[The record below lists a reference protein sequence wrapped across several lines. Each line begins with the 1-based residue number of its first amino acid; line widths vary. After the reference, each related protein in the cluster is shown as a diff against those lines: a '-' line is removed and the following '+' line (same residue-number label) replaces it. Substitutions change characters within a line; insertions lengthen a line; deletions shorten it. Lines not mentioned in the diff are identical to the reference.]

1 MSALAKERFRKYC
14 LADVEKHEKFC
25 KAHGLMD
32 SGSSLLLDIFR
43 ENFKKTEPEW
53 ALGVSAVVAAASHFA
68 TIHEYLGRTEKA
80 RQYLWLGSH
89 EWNYGGIDYPDATG
103 GSTVLEITNI
113 ADRVIR
119 ADDLVLQ
126 QLPAAVCS
134 DRIGEGEKA
143 RRFFGWVARLRDMPE
158 ASYELFLGSF
168 SGRENYCEVWG
179 RKTER
184 AYALAC
190 LGCWDEASA
199 EAGSAKKWAAKD
211 RRSKGDHAWRNHL
224 RLLQAL
230 SPLIA
235 YKLNPTGESRRA
247 ARKGLR
253 PRIPASGD
261 HTRTIFLLFY
271 LSNLKTKF
279 PELVA

>member
-32 SGSSLLLDIFR
+32 SGSSLLLGVFR
-43 ENFKKTEPEW
+43 ENFRKTEPEW

-68 TIHEYLGRTEKA
+68 TIHEYLGGLDKV

-89 EWNYGGIDYPDATG
+89 EWNYGEIDYPDATG
-103 GSTVLEITNI
+103 CGSVLKMTNI
-113 ADRVIR
+113 ADRVIC

-134 DRIGEGEKA
+134 DRIGEGAKA
-143 RRFFGWVARLRDMPE
+143 SRLYGWVAQLRDMPDRG
-158 ASYELFLGSF
+158 YELFLGSF
-168 SGRENYCEVWG
+168 LGRGSYCEAWG

-190 LGCWDEASA
+190 LGRWDEALA
-199 EAGSAKKWAAKD
+199 EARSAKKWVEKD
-211 RRSKGDHAWRNHL
+211 RKSNGDHAWKNHL

-235 YKLNPTGESRRA
+235 YKLNPTGENKQA
-247 ARKGLR
+247 AREELK

-261 HTRTIFLLFY
+261 YARTIFLLFY

-279 PELVA
+279 PELVG